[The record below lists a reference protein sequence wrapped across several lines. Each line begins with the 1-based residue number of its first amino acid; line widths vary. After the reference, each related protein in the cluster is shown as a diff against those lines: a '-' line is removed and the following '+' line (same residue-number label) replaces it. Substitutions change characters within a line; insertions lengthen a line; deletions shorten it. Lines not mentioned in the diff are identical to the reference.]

1 MPGRSFAGAGSVFA
15 LKVWTELSVRCWLPT
30 DGADVFKNV
39 TTAAQ
44 RGLGPVYATG
54 ISGQWV
60 WCRNTSM
67 PATCVFDDKARSTID
82 WMLDELGSNKVAHW
96 VDEATSQVTWDA
108 WGYYLHRA

>member
-1 MPGRSFAGAGSVFA
+1 M
-15 LKVWTELSVRCWLPT
+15 LLSA
-30 DGADVFKNV
+30 DGADVFKNI

-60 WCRNTSM
+60 WCHNTSL

-82 WMLDELGSNKVAHW
+82 WMIDELGSNKVAHW
-96 VDEATSQVTWDA
+96 VDEATSQATWDA
-108 WGYYLHRA
+108 WGYFLRRA